1 MSPKTAPKKCIASS
15 TKSKPKEER
24 PMKPV
29 KKKNPLWRHKFLILF
44 VIAFSVYFVFVMIHQ
59 EIKLKE
65 LKVEEIRLNQEIER
79 LTDEKTRLEQDLK
92 SFQSLENIEKIAR
105 AKLKMVMPNEI
116 IYVIQEQ

>member
-1 MSPKTAPKKCIASS
+1 
-15 TKSKPKEER
+15 
-24 PMKPV
+24 
-29 KKKNPLWRHKFLILF
+29 
-44 VIAFSVYFVFVMIHQ
+44 MIHQ

>member
-1 MSPKTAPKKCIASS
+1 
-15 TKSKPKEER
+15 
-24 PMKPV
+24 MKPV